1 MGREA
6 FQMGHF
12 QVSLFP
18 LIVGT
23 AQMITVSRPAHHCGL
38 FFSLRKRRG
47 EEEKEEQ
54 KEGRAFELNKKERGL
69 RTSELKKTRLEFSFR
84 NFWFL
89 MDKYVVTL
97 KPATKDPKSIR
108 RYISLL
114 LSHVLPLTTSSGKH
128 NLITLPF
135 IYIESATFYLKV
147 SMEAECP
154 RIEWKINRIAE
165 TVSRTDD
172 RIPVKKQG
180 LSALEFDSKG
190 IYLASVTKSGCLT
203 VHDFEVLYCQSQ
215 TKDSSPCS
223 QEDESKILVHLS
235 VPLELDSVRWNPS
248 NQDEVWIT
256 YPLNQLKLIAS
267 DTNGVLHV
275 WDKRT
280 SSLPCLELT
289 TNSYGIVNS
298 IQLNVDSQV
307 IFGAGKQ
314 GIIYSWD
321 LRGGKTSAMF
331 QTHNVA
337 RYPPLTS
344 LKLSSMLERIGPL
357 KAQSNIVSKEIHS
370 INLDPSCPH
379 QLAFHLDD
387 GWSGVLD
394 LHNLEVTHIHCPP
407 PAWLNGSS
415 ISDDQ
420 LHLRKPTWL
429 PTYSIYVVGS
439 SSENGIH
446 LLDFYPHASS
456 PSHVYNEDIE
466 SLSRDNRRKQH
477 NFIPMSEAIIACAAH
492 PLNGTIVAGTKVCDV
507 GDVFWFSFSA
517 RALLCI
523 SICTY
528 SFLSGTPCILQL
540 LILVI
545 LTAKFQTF

>member
-108 RYISLL
+108 RCRWKRSVLELNGRFEPNYRHDLSTLL
-114 LSHVLPLTTSSGKH
+114 MQSYYEVGNFSHLYSFNGLPCQTH
-128 NLITLPF
+128 
-135 IYIESATFYLKV
+135 
-147 SMEAECP
+147 
-154 RIEWKINRIAE
+154 INRIAE

-248 NQDEVWIT
+248 NQDEVVCTSMKSDEVLLFDIS
-256 YPLNQLKLIAS
+256 YVSSEPAEVLKTRRAATAYGSYICKGLSDIAFTKTDDSRLIAS

-407 PAWLNGSS
+407 PAWL
-415 ISDDQ
+415 
-420 LHLRKPTWL
+420 
-429 PTYSIYVVGS
+429 YM
-439 SSENGIH
+439 
-446 LLDFYPHASS
+446 LLDH
-456 PSHVYNEDIE
+456 HQKTV
-466 SLSRDNRRKQH
+466 
-477 NFIPMSEAIIACAAH
+477 FIS
-492 PLNGTIVAGTKVCDV
+492 
-507 GDVFWFSFSA
+507 
-517 RALLCI
+517 
-523 SICTY
+523 
-528 SFLSGTPCILQL
+528 
-540 LILVI
+540 
-545 LTAKFQTF
+545 